1 MQTWGIK
8 WDSGL
13 EDTYSWTVGS
23 KGEGG
28 ARQVVQGAGEGLRC
42 VMAELRSTS
51 SPEILK
57 CDFAMSGD
65 IWGYFIVGRGLLVS
79 SG

>member
-1 MQTWGIK
+1 MQAWGIK

-13 EDTYSWTVGS
+13 EDTYSWTVGP

-42 VMAELRSTS
+42 VMAKLRSTS

-65 IWGYFIVGRGLLVS
+65 IWGYFIVERGLLVS